1 MSKIKSHW
9 FHLELK
15 IYLLHGCFTSIRY
28 KPFIDHLLNC
38 SSEKEQCSFILCVI
52 FNMCLIH
59 TIAENATNSTRM
71 QIFKLL
77 KITNK
82 TLCITCTLTVFCMIK
97 LRLCLRI
104 IFFQGDL
111 SWLFKL
117 HIIRVVVILN
127 SLPLVLIMHDFYNLM
142 LILFY
147 ISYWYDILY

>member
-1 MSKIKSHW
+1 MSSYLPFDVKNQKSLIY
-9 FHLELK
+9 LELK
-15 IYLLHGCFTSIRY
+15 IYLLHGRFTSIRY

-38 SSEKEQCSFILCVI
+38 SSEKEQCSFILCVF

-111 SWLFKL
+111 SWLVGL
-117 HIIRVVVILN
+117 NYIL
-127 SLPLVLIMHDFYNLM
+127 
-142 LILFY
+142 
-147 ISYWYDILY
+147 